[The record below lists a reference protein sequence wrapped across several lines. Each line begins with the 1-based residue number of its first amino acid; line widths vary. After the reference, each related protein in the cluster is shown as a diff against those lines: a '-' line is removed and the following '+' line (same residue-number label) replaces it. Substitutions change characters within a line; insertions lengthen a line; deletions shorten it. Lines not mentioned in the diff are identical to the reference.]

1 MRNSSVILA
10 SLLRSRVGPH
20 VGLLSAAAACS
31 SAMSA
36 MAAPPTPAQI
46 EFFEK
51 SVRPVL
57 VDHCYKCHSDGAAKL
72 KGGLKLDS
80 LAAILAGGD
89 TGPSIVAGD
98 PNHSLL
104 ITAVRYN
111 DKDLEMPPKGKLP
124 ADAIKA
130 LEQWVAMGAPHPDA
144 LKPAAPA
151 SPGASGMQ
159 GAAPAAA
166 PRANLDIGKGREFW
180 SYKAPRKSAPPLVN
194 NGAWVQ
200 APIDQ
205 FVLSR
210 VELAGLAPAPDADR
224 RTLIRR
230 LSFDLTGLP
239 PTPEEIEA
247 FERDRSDGAYEHL
260 VDQLLASP
268 RFGERWGRHWL
279 DVARYAESSGKESNV
294 LYPHAWRYRDYVIAA
309 FNADKPYDR
318 FLREQL
324 AGDLLPAANDQ
335 QRAEQLIATGYLA
348 VGTKGHNMQGKPQFT
363 FDMVDEQID
372 ALGQGIL
379 ATTIACARCHDH
391 KFDPIPQRDYY
402 AMAGIFMSTDT
413 QYGTY
418 RTQGNDH
425 PSTLIELPAG
435 ATVAAGATMPGPIR
449 KAVEQQL
456 KVAEGEAAQF
466 AELQKK
472 AREARK
478 PGSTVKLTAAEQ
490 QMLQRART
498 ADGRSEAAADLLAR
512 FDEKGKPTALNR
524 LAMGAQDAEK
534 PQNARLL
541 SRGELQKPG
550 DSVARGYLQVLA
562 QPGDRTVATGSG
574 RRELA
579 DWIASDRNPL
589 TARVWVNRVWH
600 HVFGKPIVPTPDN
613 FGASGVRPTDQP
625 LLDWL
630 AVDFM
635 EHGWSTKALVKQLV
649 MSHAYRMSS
658 KADSK
663 ALAVDPDDTLLWRM
677 PKRRLEA
684 ECIRDAMLMAAGEL
698 QLTPPVGS
706 PVNYLE
712 GMDRNP
718 AIVAAARMNEPVR
731 SVYLPVLRDHVEE
744 MLDVF
749 DFAEPA
755 FVSGDRDET
764 SVPTQALFMMNSAA
778 VTDAATTMAR
788 RVLAE
793 RSKEF
798 ERIDRA
804 FALCVGRKPTQAEVT
819 AVKSFFKDFL
829 AAQTGKSAKQA
840 RASAKQLEEA
850 SWSAF
855 CQALFQSAEFRMV
868 E

>member
-1 MRNSSVILA
+1 MRKPLVILA
-10 SLLRSRVGPH
+10 SLLCSRVGPH

-151 SPGASGMQ
+151 SPAAGGMQ

-294 LYPHAWRYRDYVIAA
+294 LYPHAWRYRDYVIA
-309 FNADKPYDR
+309 
-318 FLREQL
+318 
-324 AGDLLPAANDQ
+324 
-335 QRAEQLIATGYLA
+335 
-348 VGTKGHNMQGKPQFT
+348 
-363 FDMVDEQID
+363 
-372 ALGQGIL
+372 
-379 ATTIACARCHDH
+379 
-391 KFDPIPQRDYY
+391 
-402 AMAGIFMSTDT
+402 
-413 QYGTY
+413 
-418 RTQGNDH
+418 
-425 PSTLIELPAG
+425 
-435 ATVAAGATMPGPIR
+435 
-449 KAVEQQL
+449 
-456 KVAEGEAAQF
+456 
-466 AELQKK
+466 
-472 AREARK
+472 
-478 PGSTVKLTAAEQ
+478 
-490 QMLQRART
+490 
-498 ADGRSEAAADLLAR
+498 
-512 FDEKGKPTALNR
+512 
-524 LAMGAQDAEK
+524 
-534 PQNARLL
+534 
-541 SRGELQKPG
+541 
-550 DSVARGYLQVLA
+550 
-562 QPGDRTVATGSG
+562 
-574 RRELA
+574 
-579 DWIASDRNPL
+579 
-589 TARVWVNRVWH
+589 
-600 HVFGKPIVPTPDN
+600 
-613 FGASGVRPTDQP
+613 
-625 LLDWL
+625 
-630 AVDFM
+630 
-635 EHGWSTKALVKQLV
+635 
-649 MSHAYRMSS
+649 
-658 KADSK
+658 
-663 ALAVDPDDTLLWRM
+663 
-677 PKRRLEA
+677 
-684 ECIRDAMLMAAGEL
+684 
-698 QLTPPVGS
+698 
-706 PVNYLE
+706 
-712 GMDRNP
+712 
-718 AIVAAARMNEPVR
+718 
-731 SVYLPVLRDHVEE
+731 
-744 MLDVF
+744 
-749 DFAEPA
+749 
-755 FVSGDRDET
+755 
-764 SVPTQALFMMNSAA
+764 
-778 VTDAATTMAR
+778 
-788 RVLAE
+788 
-793 RSKEF
+793 
-798 ERIDRA
+798 
-804 FALCVGRKPTQAEVT
+804 
-819 AVKSFFKDFL
+819 
-829 AAQTGKSAKQA
+829 
-840 RASAKQLEEA
+840 
-850 SWSAF
+850 
-855 CQALFQSAEFRMV
+855 
-868 E
+868 